1 MEQQQWY
8 SRGRMVDVLGHQM
21 FTLTEGVGAET
32 IILVHGFPS
41 SSFDYRRTITSLA
54 SAGNTVIVFDH
65 LGFGFSDKPEN
76 MTYSLVEQ
84 AEQAIKFSL

>member
-1 MEQQQWY
+1 
-8 SRGRMVDVLGHQM
+8 MVNVLGHQM
-21 FTLTEGVGAET
+21 FTLTEGAGAET
-32 IILVHGFPS
+32 LILVHGFPS
-41 SSFDYRRTITSLA
+41 SSFDYRRTITTLA

-84 AEQAIKFSL
+84 AEQAIEFSF